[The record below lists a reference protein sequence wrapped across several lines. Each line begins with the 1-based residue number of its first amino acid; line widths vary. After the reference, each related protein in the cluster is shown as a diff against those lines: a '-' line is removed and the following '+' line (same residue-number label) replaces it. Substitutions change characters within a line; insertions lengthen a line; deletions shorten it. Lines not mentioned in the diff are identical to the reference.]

1 MELSPLE
8 IHEGGKERDTNETER
23 PPRGPLKSQVPVGCA
38 AGGQGH
44 LSLVSSVSPG
54 TGLLKP
60 EPWLTQVIRGRLPRH
75 YQGKEKGK
83 GFGFCITLAGGPFLI
98 FFSLIQNTYYISET
112 IGAEFTLVNRTLRE
126 LIMQRRSQTIN
137 KQSNRLE
144 KRWTIRD
151 VGRAR
156 RMIGAPL

>member
-1 MELSPLE
+1 MREGKRGTPMKLKGHQGAHWRARFLLAVPQEDKATCPWSAVCPLGQVYWNQSLGWPRLLE
-8 IHEGGKERDTNETER
+8 VGFLVIIREKRRGK
-23 PPRGPLKSQVPVGCA
+23 V
-38 AGGQGH
+38 
-44 LSLVSSVSPG
+44 LVSA
-54 TGLLKP
+54 L
-60 EPWLTQVIRGRLPRH
+60 PWQEAH
-75 YQGKEKGK
+75 
-83 GFGFCITLAGGPFLI
+83 FSF

>member
-8 IHEGGKERDTNETER
+8 VPEGGKERDTNETER

-44 LSLVSSVSPG
+44 LSMVSSVSPG

-60 EPWLTQVIRGRLPRH
+60 EPWLTQVIRGRPPRH

-83 GFGFCITLAGGPFLI
+83 GLVSTLPWQEAHFSF

-126 LIMQRRSQTIN
+126 LIMQRRSQTVN